1 MRNFLFIVLLVIVL
15 SGCGRQEAVVRAL
28 EAPYTGS
35 WGDQGDGTFR
45 NPILNGNFPDSDVEQ
60 LGDKWYM
67 ISSRGTSM
75 KGMTILESEDLV
87 NWEIIGGI
95 VDSITW
101 KTRTGVWAGDLV
113 HRGDHWLCYFIDFEK
128 GLFVC
133 KSKDIR
139 GPWSTPHLMLERAGM
154 TDPAVF
160 WDEEQQQAYL
170 LCNYQIDE
178 LELERIYHQRLFR
191 LSWDG
196 YELLDEGKD
205 VYVGVGAEAAKIHRI
220 NGLYYLFISEWTM
233 DGKGN
238 KVDRRQ
244 IVLRAPTIDGPYEKR
259 VLLERDTKTMRSCS
273 QGSLVQAPNGS
284 WWYFH
289 QLVQSRDSY
298 EGRPQFLIPVHWQD
312 GWPILGEDV
321 DENGIGNTVWQA
333 RKPIPGKPIRGVQT
347 DDDFS
352 NEQLAPQWG
361 WSGNPIAGKWSLTE
375 RKGCLRLY
383 GMKPSNPKS
392 PQRSVSNRV
401 IQRKMGRAVDTMTT
415 KMSVEAMVEGQ
426 RGGLMLTGSNYA
438 AVGVEKSCEG
448 YRVYLDTPEGVVY
461 SLPVEGEW
469 VWLRTTL
476 NQRDGTALYSL
487 DGRHFEPIGDTF
499 KMTTAGFNGIS
510 ISLFSLQEAGLG
522 YVDFDWFVYDYDGPK
537 HRALEMRN

>member
-1 MRNFLFIVLLVIVL
+1 MRQILIALIIVAFV
-15 SGCGRQEAVVRAL
+15 GCGRGEAVVREL
-28 EAPYTGS
+28 KVPSTGS

-45 NPILNGNFPDSDVEQ
+45 NPILNSNFPDSDVEK

-75 KGMTILESEDLV
+75 KGMTLLESEDMV

-133 KSKDIR
+133 ESKDIR
-139 GPWSTPHLMLERAGM
+139 GPWSTPHLILERAGM
-154 TDPAVF
+154 TDPAVY
-160 WDEEQQQAYL
+160 WDEENHQAYL

-178 LELERIYHQRLFR
+178 LELERVYHQRLFR

-205 VYVGVGAEAAKIHRI
+205 VYVGVGAEAAKINYI
-220 NGLYYLFISEWTM
+220 DGLYYLFISEWTM

-259 VLLERDTKTMRSCS
+259 VLLEQDSKTMRSCS
-273 QGSLVQAPNGS
+273 QGSLVQAPDGS

-321 DENGIGNTVWQA
+321 DGNGIGNTVWQS
-333 RKPIPGKPIRGVQT
+333 RKPVQGKPIRGVQT

-352 NEQLAPQWG
+352 GTQLAPQWG
-361 WSGNPIAGKWSLTE
+361 WSGNPVAGKWSLVE

-392 PQRSVSNRV
+392 PQRSVPNRV

-415 KMSVEAMVEGQ
+415 KMSVAAMVDGQ

-438 AVGVEKSCEG
+438 AVGVEKCCES
-448 YRVYLDTPEGVVY
+448 YRVYLDTPEGTVY
-461 SLPVEGEW
+461 SPCVKSEW

-476 NQRDGTALYSL
+476 DQCEGAAFYSL
-487 DGRHFEPIGDTF
+487 DGLHFEPIGGSFT
-499 KMTTAGFNGIS
+499 MTVAGFNGIF
-510 ISLFSLQEAGLG
+510 ISLFSLHEAGAG
-522 YVDFDWFVYDYDGPK
+522 YVDFDWFMYDYDGPK
-537 HRALEMRN
+537 HQALMLND